1 MNQRKLQTLIV
12 FLFLGTGLAGAQA
25 DVLWSAY
32 NDLNVIDLHQTHE
45 NVTDYTNYDSETNNS
60 GLLKNFETGSY
71 IGTPHVEIIGNA
83 GTSNSDDTG
92 GNLVFGTPAYNIF
105 NDIATGESIVD
116 FEGRVN
122 DIEDSQFQDIV
133 FTGLDPTKT
142 YTFAGT
148 SVRSRIYSDR
158 ITRVTISGHD
168 SAVNNSSLAYAPN
181 PGDDYA
187 DYGPADN
194 SSTGYVASW
203 TDIEPGADGS
213 FTIRSEIA
221 GIDDK
226 TYPICGFRLQ
236 ELGPVGNQP
245 PSVNAGTDQDIT
257 LPIHSITLNATVT
270 DVDGLGDPDGYLA
283 MQWSKVSGPGEVTFD
298 PPEANVE
305 DPTVGFALD
314 APGIYVL
321 KLEATDGE
329 LSDFDEVS
337 ITVNPPDC
345 PIGDLNGD
353 CIVDGR
359 DLQILKLQWLTNP
372 GEEAD
377 INSDNYV
384 DGEDYNWLVG
394 NWLENWQTSSLQ
406 VFIEPAAV
414 RGAGQWRR
422 IGQVMW
428 HNHGEIESGL
438 SIGSHTIEF
447 STVSDWDKPENKD
460 VDVVYGEI
468 AQASGTYDPHTG
480 SLQVNISPPDVL
492 PDAKWRRVGQSVWRD
507 SGTTETD
514 IPVGPHSVEFT
525 AVSGWMS
532 PGNRDVSID
541 QLPPNPP
548 TVLDVDYEPQA
559 AVTLRIN
566 EFMAANSSGSG
577 ITDEHLDADD
587 WIEIY
592 NATDSPVDIGGMWIE
607 DEQDKWQIPTGYSGQ
622 TTITGFG
629 YLVIWAD
636 AEGALPVEEGE
647 GVLHL
652 GLIQLDADG
661 DEITLYNA
669 DGVTVIDSVVFDDQV
684 TNVSYGRYPDGENTW
699 YYFTNPTKG
708 TPNDP
713 SGLADQVADTK
724 FSPDRGFY
732 TSPFYVTI
740 TTATPGATIYFT
752 TDDTWP
758 IDSNWNP
765 TGTAQTYDEVTN
777 KPYITT
783 TTNLRAVA
791 VKDGNL
797 PTNIDTQTYIFLND
811 VLNQPTNPAGYPS
824 QWISGNDVITGD
836 YQVDPDIVNNFNPAN
851 NLTVADMQ
859 AVPTIV
865 VSMPKDDW
873 FQTGHGLYVTES
885 LDGMEYVCS
894 FEYFD
899 PEGSG
904 LNLQQNCA
912 MAMQGGIS
920 DGGTS
925 LGRWKTPKL
934 SNRPRFKTQTDNG
947 TSTGGP
953 SKLRAEIFPDSPVK
967 DFDTVVLDGVL
978 NHSWLHSDFNQRNT
992 VKYVQDQGVADLHNA
1007 MLPGHSPHGSYAH
1020 VYINTLYWGMYYI
1033 HERPDHS
1040 WAAETFGGEKEEYDA
1055 VKHGNDDVT
1064 GDDIINDGVG
1074 GDSITVNWNTM
1085 KSAADNA
1092 TTNPADPDYLS
1103 DWQLVESHLDIDNLI
1118 TYLLSHWFAPVDD
1131 WPDKNW
1137 YATHREGGQWRFHTW
1152 DAEHSFEGTNRV
1164 GACPHDIHSSMSS
1177 HPEYK
1182 MRWADHIHKHFHHD
1196 GVLSYPQAKDLY
1208 QTRVTQAD
1216 QAIRG
1221 ESARWGDYRQPTSPH
1236 TRSQW
1241 LGVDTQDGSYFTN
1254 RSSTVEGWLSGLY
1267 PTTEPPDFR
1276 INGSPMYG
1284 GYVFSGN
1291 TLTMTNP
1298 NGSGTIYYT
1307 LNGNDPRLPGG
1318 AVNTAGGASAY
1329 GPVIPLTHSIR
1340 VKARVLNGGEWSAL
1354 SDAVFALSGVKENLR
1369 ITELMFHPLDPP
1381 AGNADAE
1388 FIELKNISTTDT
1400 INLNLV
1406 SFTNGVDLELPYLQ
1420 LGPGAITVV
1429 IKDLTAFESQYS
1441 TGGITIV
1448 PDVYT
1453 GSLDNGGE
1461 RIELVDALGQPI
1473 HNFRYDDDWYLGTD
1487 GEGLSLNIRDPYNI
1501 NLNDWDQRGGWKASS
1516 VFKGT
1521 PGLDDEGVGQGDVV
1535 INEVLSHSSGGLDWI
1550 ELRNLSEEDLDLD
1563 GMYLSN
1569 SDADDPNLRKFR
1581 IPDDTTIYHMGALA
1595 NGDYLVF
1602 DENEVGFTLSEN
1614 GDEVYLSQE
1623 VGGVLTILADEDF
1636 GASESNVAFGRY
1648 VKSELDGGVNFVAMN
1663 SNTPGEENDDPKV
1676 GPVIINEIAYN
1687 PESNGD
1693 AEYVELLNISGF
1705 PFTLYDFTT
1714 SEPWRFVDHS
1724 DPDERGIEFKI
1735 LDGGSQVT
1743 LDALGPGSYLLLVKD
1758 ETAFTSVYG
1767 SPPSGVTVLD
1777 WDSVGFTGNLNN
1789 GDNDR
1794 PELQMPGDL
1803 DGSERQYIRVDRVNY
1818 SDGSHPEGDDPWPT
1832 EPDDSDTYTL
1842 QRRYAT
1848 QYGNDVINWDWD
1860 PYPTATPGVAN
1871 PTP

>member
-1 MNQRKLQTLIV
+1 MGETNRRRLQYLIV
-12 FLFLGTGLAGAQA
+12 VLFLGTGLAGAQA

-32 NDLNVIDLHQTHE
+32 NDLNVIPLQQTQA
-45 NVTDYTNYDSETNNS
+45 NVTAYTNYDSETNNS
-60 GLLKNFETGSY
+60 GLLKNFETGSDV
-71 IGTPHVEIIGNA
+71 GMPHVEIVGSA

-105 NDIATGESIVD
+105 NEIATGDSIVD

-122 DIEDSQFQDIV
+122 DIEGSQFQDIV

-142 YTFAGT
+142 YSFAGT

-168 SAVNNSSLAYAPN
+168 SAVNNSSLASAPN

-187 DYGPADN
+187 DYCPADN
-194 SSTGYVASW
+194 SDEGYVASW

-221 GIDDK
+221 GPDDK

-245 PSVNAGTDQDIT
+245 PNVNAGNDQAIT
-257 LPIHSITLNATVT
+257 LPVHSLTLDATVT
-270 DVDGLGDPDGYLA
+270 DDGLGDPDGYLA

-298 PPEANVE
+298 PDVNVE
-305 DPTVGFALD
+305 DPTVGFSLD
-314 APGIYVL
+314 APGDYVL

-329 LSDFDEVS
+329 LSDFDEVT
-337 ITVNPPDC
+337 ITVHPPNC
-345 PIGDLNGD
+345 PIGDVNGD
-353 CIVDGR
+353 CVVDSR
-359 DLQILKLQWLTNP
+359 DLQILGLQWLTNP

-377 INSDNYV
+377 INNDNFV
-384 DGEDYNWLVG
+384 DNEDYNWLAG
-394 NWLENWQTSSLQ
+394 NWLKNWQTSSLQ
-406 VFIEPAAV
+406 VFIEPEAV

-422 IGQVMW
+422 VGEVTW
-428 HNHGEIESGL
+428 NNHGIIESGL

-447 STVSDWDKPENKD
+447 STVSDWDTPANQP

-468 AQASGTYDPHTG
+468 TQATGTYAPHTG

-492 PDAKWRRVGQSVWRD
+492 PTAKWRRLGQSTWRD

-514 IPVGPHSVEFT
+514 IPVGPHSVEYT
-525 AVSGWMS
+525 SVSGWMS

-541 QLPPNPP
+541 YNQT
-548 TVLDVDYEPQA
+548 TVLNVDYQPQA
-559 AVTLRIN
+559 VVTLRIN
-566 EFMAANSSGSG
+566 EFMAANSTGSG
-577 ITDEHLDADD
+577 ITDEYGDADD

-592 NATDSPVDIGGMWIE
+592 NATDSPVDIGGMYVE

-622 TTITGFG
+622 TTIGAYG
-629 YLVIWAD
+629 YLLLWAD
-636 AEGALPVEEGE
+636 DEEETEGP
-647 GVLHL
+647 LHVAFE
-652 GLIQLDADG
+652 LDADG
-661 DEITLYNA
+661 DEITLYNT
-669 DGVTVIDSVVFDDQV
+669 DGTTVIDSVVFGDQV
-684 TNVSYGRYPDGENTW
+684 TNVSYGRYPDGDNTW
-699 YYFTNPTKG
+699 YYFTNPTEG
-708 TPNDP
+708 TSNDQA
-713 SGLADQVADTK
+713 GLADQVEDTK

-732 TSPFYVTI
+732 TSAQSVTI
-740 TTATPGATIYFT
+740 TTATSDATIYYT
-752 TDDTWP
+752 TDDEWP
-758 IDSNWNP
+758 IDENGNP
-765 TGTAQTYDEVTN
+765 TSAAHEYTA
-777 KPYITT
+777 PISITT
-783 TTNLRAVA
+783 TTSLRAAA
-791 VKDGNL
+791 VKPGNL
-797 PTNIDTQTYIFLND
+797 PTNTDTHTYIFLND
-811 VLNQPTNPAGYPS
+811 VLQQPTNPTGYPS
-824 QWISGNDVITGD
+824 QWASGGDVITGD
-836 YQVDPDIVNNFNPAN
+836 YQVDPDIVNNSNPAN
-851 NLTVADMQ
+851 NLTIADMQ

-865 VSMPKDDW
+865 VSMPIDDW

-885 LDGMEYVCS
+885 LDGTEYVCS

-904 LNLQQNCA
+904 MNLQQNCA
-912 MAMQGGIS
+912 MSMQGGIS

-953 SKLRAEIFPDSPVK
+953 SKLQAEIFPDSPVK
-967 DFDTVVLDGVL
+967 NFDTVVLDGVL
-978 NHSWLHSDFNQRNT
+978 NHSWLHSSDDQRNT
-992 VKYVQDQGVADLHNA
+992 AKYVQDQGVADLHNA
-1007 MLPGHSPHGSYAH
+1007 MMPGHSPHGSYAH

-1040 WAAETFGGEKEEYDA
+1040 WAAETFGGQKEEYDA
-1055 VKHGNDDVT
+1055 VKHGNDGVT
-1064 GDDIINDGVG
+1064 GDDIINDGIG

-1131 WPDKNW
+1131 WPGKNW

-1152 DAEHSFEGTNRV
+1152 DAEHSFEGSNNV
-1164 GACPHDIHSSMSS
+1164 GDCPHNIHSSMSS

-1182 MRWADHIHKHFHHD
+1182 MRWADHIHKHFHHN

-1241 LGVDTQDGSYFTN
+1241 LGVNTQDGSYFTN
-1254 RSSTVEGWLSGLY
+1254 RSSYVEGLLSGLY
-1267 PTTEPPDFR
+1267 PATDPPEFE
-1276 INGSPMYG
+1276 INSTPMYG
-1284 GYVFSGN
+1284 GYVSAGDS
-1291 TLTMTNP
+1291 LTMTNP

-1318 AVNTAGGASAY
+1318 AVNIAGGAAAY
-1329 GPVIPLTHSIR
+1329 GSVIPLTHSIR
-1340 VKARVLNGGEWSAL
+1340 VKARVLNGSEWSAL
-1354 SDAVFALSGVKENLR
+1354 SDAVFAFSGVKENLR

-1420 LGPGAITVV
+1420 LGPGAIAVV
-1429 IKDLTAFESQYS
+1429 IKDMTAFESQYS

-1461 RIELVDALGQPI
+1461 RIELEDALGQTI
-1473 HNFRYDDDWYLGTD
+1473 HNFRYDDDWYMGTD
-1487 GEGLSLNIRDPYNI
+1487 GEGLSLNIRDPENT
-1501 NLNDWDQRGGWKASS
+1501 NQNDWDLRDSWKASS
-1516 VFKGT
+1516 ILKGT
-1521 PGLDDEGVGQGDVV
+1521 PGLDDEGVGQGDIL
-1535 INEVLSHSSGGLDWI
+1535 INEVLSHSSGGPDWI
-1550 ELRNLSEEDLDLD
+1550 ELRNMTDDPIDLG
-1563 GMYLSN
+1563 GMYLSD

-1581 IPDDTTIYHMGALA
+1581 IPDGTTIGAMGSPA

-1602 DENEVGFTLSEN
+1602 EEDVDFGNPANPNVNEAFSLSEN
-1614 GDEVYLSQE
+1614 EDEVYLTQE
-1623 VGGVLTILADEDF
+1623 VGGALSILADEDF
-1636 GASESNVAFGRY
+1636 GAAASDVAFGKY
-1648 VKSELDGGVNFVAMN
+1648 YNSGTGEYNFVAMD
-1663 SNTPGEENDDPKV
+1663 SNTKGSDNDDPKIWDV
-1676 GPVIINEIAYN
+1676 VINEIMYN
-1687 PESNGD
+1687 PVSGGLYDND
-1693 AEYVELLNISGF
+1693 DYEYIELYNRTGSTVYLQEYDDVELVNV
-1705 PFTLYDFTT
+1705 
-1714 SEPWRFVDHS
+1714 PWRFT
-1724 DPDERGIEFKI
+1724 RGIHYSFPLGASIPANDYIVVVKNKDAFSERYDYVPAGKI
-1735 LDGGSQVT
+1735 FGPFEDDMSLSNGGEKLDLSI
-1743 LDALGPGSYLLLVKD
+1743 
-1758 ETAFTSVYG
+1758 
-1767 SPPSGVTVLD
+1767 
-1777 WDSVGFTGNLNN
+1777 
-1789 GDNDR
+1789 
-1794 PELQMPGDL
+1794 PGDL
-1803 DGSERQYIRVDRVNY
+1803 VDTERMYIRIDRLEY
-1818 SDGSHPEGDDPWPT
+1818 SDGSHGIGFPGDVDPWPT
-1832 EPDDSDTYTL
+1832 EPDGSNGNGSSLSRKVAGD
-1842 QRRYAT
+1842 
-1848 QYGNDVINWDWD
+1848 YGNDVANWQAAIAS
-1860 PYPTATPGVAN
+1860 PAAAN
-1871 PTP
+1871 P